1 LKKRVWKIVGI
12 VVLLLVVALVVVVA
26 NLGKVI
32 KAGVEEFGPAFIGVP
47 VTLDSVRI
55 KPLRGHASLNEL
67 IVGNPE
73 GFKTDH
79 AIRLGS
85 LSVDLD
91 VASLKTDTII
101 IREILIDGP
110 RLMIELGL
118 KKTNFGEIMKHIE
131 NATASDTSATEQAEA
146 PDEKP
151 AKMVIIQHVLV
162 SGGKVGLSSP
172 VLQGEAI
179 SLPLPTLE
187 LHDIGKEKDGATL
200 ASAVQDILGAIHQ
213 SAFQVIASSG
223 KLTGEML
230 MSFGGGALDLG
241 GDALNLIGAGAS
253 KAVDAAGEGVAGAA
267 DAAKKLSGAATGGL
281 KKLGAGLLGGE
292 GDDAVSDDVEEL
304 AAEPDESK

>member
-1 LKKRVWKIVGI
+1 LKKRALKIVGI

-32 KAGVEEFGPAFIGVP
+32 MAGVEEFGPAFVGVP
-47 VTLDSVRI
+47 ITLESVRV
-55 KPLRGHASLNEL
+55 KPLRGHASLSDL

-79 AIRLGS
+79 AIRLDS
-85 LSVDLD
+85 ISVDVD
-91 VASLKTDTII
+91 VASLKTDTVVIK
-101 IREILIDGP
+101 EILIDGP
-110 RLMIELGL
+110 RLMVELGL

-131 NATASDTSATEQAEA
+131 SATASDAPETEQAEA
-146 PDEKP
+146 PEEKP

-172 VLQGEAI
+172 VLQGKAI

-200 ASAVQDILGAIHQ
+200 ASAVEDILSAIYK

-230 MSFGGGALDLG
+230 ANFGGGALELG
-241 GDALNLIGAGAS
+241 GDALNLLGTGAG
-253 KAVDAAGEGVAGAA
+253 KAVDVAGDSVAGAA
-267 DAAKKLSGAATGGL
+267 DAAKKLGDAATGGL
-281 KKLGAGLLGGE
+281 KKLGSGLLGGTD
-292 GDDAVSDDVEEL
+292 DDAVRDDIEEP
-304 AAEPDESK
+304 AAEPDNAK